1 MDAVSC
7 RISGLEGSFHR
18 VEPGGSMGENG
29 GQGNERARA
38 VCETKGLADRSE
50 SVNASPHER
59 HLRTAQN
66 RLRGLDGESEWGEP
80 AKKQP
85 GGTLSND

>member
-1 MDAVSC
+1 MA
-7 RISGLEGSFHR
+7 
-18 VEPGGSMGENG
+18 ENG
-29 GQGNERARA
+29 RQGIEQARA